1 MSGIAS
7 ALSSRLNRP
16 LDARTMLI
24 GLAVVLAVLATGGAF
39 VVLPRLGESGALAAI
54 HDGLVSRGFRTA
66 VAVGLAAQIVDGALG
81 MAYGVTSTTFLLS
94 TGVLLH
100 AAASALRQ
108 GTRLRR

>member
-7 ALSSRLNRP
+7 ALSSRVNRP
-16 LDARTMLI
+16 LDAHTMLI
-24 GLAVVLAVLATGGAF
+24 GLAVLATSGAF
-39 VVLPRLGESGALAAI
+39 VVLPRLGENGALAAI
-54 HDGLVSRGFRTA
+54 HDGPVSRSFQKA

-100 AAASALRQ
+100 AAASAMRQ
-108 GTRLRR
+108 GTRLHR